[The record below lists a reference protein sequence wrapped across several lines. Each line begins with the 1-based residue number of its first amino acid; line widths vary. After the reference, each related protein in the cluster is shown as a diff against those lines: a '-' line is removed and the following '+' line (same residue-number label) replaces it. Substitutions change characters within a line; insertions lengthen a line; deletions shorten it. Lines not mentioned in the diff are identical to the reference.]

1 MNIHEELMQLINGM
15 TGRII
20 NLEAENHATR
30 HALTATRNEL
40 TATRNELT
48 VKVDNYE

>member
-20 NLEAENHATR
+20 NLEAESGRNHKYQPA
-30 HALTATRNEL
+30 
-40 TATRNELT
+40 
-48 VKVDNYE
+48 Y